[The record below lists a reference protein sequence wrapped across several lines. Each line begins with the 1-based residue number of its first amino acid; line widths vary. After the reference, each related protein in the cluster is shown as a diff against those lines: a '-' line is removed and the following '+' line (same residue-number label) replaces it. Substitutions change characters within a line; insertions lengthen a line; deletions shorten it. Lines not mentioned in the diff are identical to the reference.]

1 MIAESEFAKQTLNPD
16 PFEIWGKMVYL
27 GLDGEGNIHLFIRKS
42 KSKISSRKLAEVKSF
57 FEGRT
62 VKIIIKRLV

>member
-1 MIAESEFAKQTLNPD
+1 MKGD

-27 GLDGEGNIHLFIRKS
+27 GLDGEGNLHLFIRKT
-42 KSKISSRKLAEVKSF
+42 KSKISHKTLVEVKNF

-62 VKIIIKRLV
+62 VKVIIKRLV